1 MWRRK
6 ARSLP
11 GGAKAFIYALAVH
24 VTLLLLLGISLR
36 FSTHTPSEP
45 PRVVQARVMDE
56 TPKSAPEPPD
66 TARLQEEARRQ
77 AEVKKQQEAER
88 RQQKETERKKRAAET
103 EKAEKKKAAAL
114 EKKRAD
120 ERRRKEDEAALK
132 SQVTE
137 EEKQRADAGRL
148 RKEQSEIDRYHGLI
162 KQQVTRNWNIPAASR
177 KGLKCTL
184 RVRVVSGGEVLAVSV
199 VVSSGDPVFDRSAE
213 NALYKASPLQ
223 VPSDPD
229 LFNRVFREFNFDF
242 DPEKK

>member
-114 EKKRAD
+114 EKSAPMNVAA
-120 ERRRKEDEAALK
+120 RR
-132 SQVTE
+132 
-137 EEKQRADAGRL
+137 
-148 RKEQSEIDRYHGLI
+148 
-162 KQQVTRNWNIPAASR
+162 TRR
-177 KGLKCTL
+177 H
-184 RVRVVSGGEVLAVSV
+184 
-199 VVSSGDPVFDRSAE
+199 
-213 NALYKASPLQ
+213 
-223 VPSDPD
+223 
-229 LFNRVFREFNFDF
+229 
-242 DPEKK
+242 